1 MEFLQNEKLVK
12 EGPSND
18 KGSCKVVAL
27 PKEYF
32 WSSECPPV
40 AWLSNSSP
48 FSLGSEQT
56 IEVNLV
62 SKRGFLVTGSNRA
75 TVICKPCPLLKFIV
89 AFRVREL

>member
-1 MEFLQNEKLVK
+1 MKSCVK

-18 KGSCKVVAL
+18 KGSSKVVAL
-27 PKEYF
+27 QKEYF
-32 WSSECPPV
+32 WSSECPLV
-40 AWLSNSSP
+40 AWLNNSSP

-62 SKRGFLVTGSNRA
+62 SERGFLVTGRNRA